1 MNRLHAAGLV
11 LAGALL
17 GAIGIE
23 AAHRSAAPDADD
35 AAKAEAPEAPPP
47 VGTVRLEPEA
57 AQQVQIRLA
66 LLTGASVTGDQPG
79 FARALDLSALAAI
92 ASEAQA
98 ASAVADASS
107 REAARLAALNKADAG
122 AALKD
127 VEAARAQA
135 AADKARLTLACQR
148 AGLEYGPG
156 LARLGCPALGEL
168 AREAAGGELTL
179 LRLDFSGAAL
189 RPGDSITVDLAPG
202 TAQVRVLGP
211 AAAGDSQLQSVGVLA
226 LLRGPLAPRAGVGRV
241 LAAHRRLGAAQAGLL
256 VPREAIVRTEGG
268 LFAWRPAAKDTYERV
283 PLDGAVASPQG
294 WIVPAGRLKAGD
306 SVVVSGAGT
315 LLGLEHAAPA
325 AAED

>member
-11 LAGALL
+11 LAGTLL

-23 AAHRSAAPDADD
+23 ALHRSAAPEADD
-35 AAKAEAPEAPPP
+35 VTKVEAPEAPPP

-57 AQQVQIRLA
+57 EQQVQIRLA
-66 LLTGASVTGDQPG
+66 PLTGASLTSDQPG

-98 ASAVADASS
+98 ADAAAEASS
-107 REAARLAALNKADAG
+107 REAARLAALNKVDAG

-135 AADKARLTLACQR
+135 IADKARLTLACQR
-148 AGLEYGPG
+148 VGLEYGSG
-156 LARLGCPALGEL
+156 LAGLGCTALGGL
-168 AREAAGGELTL
+168 AREAAGGELAL

-189 RPGDSITVDLAPG
+189 RPGDSVTVDLAPG
-202 TAQVRVLGP
+202 ATQVRILGP
-211 AAAGDSQLQSVGVLA
+211 AVTGDSQLQSAGVLA
-226 LLRGPLAPRAGVGRV
+226 LLRGPLAQRAGVGRV
-241 LAAHRRLGAAQAGLL
+241 LAAHRPLGAAQAGLL

-268 LFAWRPAAKDTYERV
+268 LFAWRPVARDTYERI
-283 PLDGAVASPQG
+283 PLDGAVAAPQG
-294 WIVPAGRLKAGD
+294 WIVPAGRLKPGER
-306 SVVVSGAGT
+306 VVVSGAGT

-325 AAED
+325 AADD